1 MIAVLYVI
9 YRISP
14 MCSAIISVYLVACNL
29 SHPFLIYSK
38 DVTCRKCIPANWA
51 WHPQSIHSL
60 WSILNLNKPLLMVQV
75 AMEIALHRVLERTSN
90 ILKGCRAV
98 LDIQDLDDSD
108 VNTARALERVC
119 EVAERIFE
127 LAS

>member
-1 MIAVLYVI
+1 
-9 YRISP
+9 
-14 MCSAIISVYLVACNL
+14 
-29 SHPFLIYSK
+29 
-38 DVTCRKCIPANWA
+38 
-51 WHPQSIHSL
+51 
-60 WSILNLNKPLLMVQV
+60 MVQV
-75 AMEIALHRVLERTSN
+75 AKEIALHRVLERTSN